1 MPQRAEMWAWRQRR
15 VNRIASS
22 AAVLIAAG
30 LSCSCF
36 GQEVERRVESR
47 LRRQDESG
55 IIQRDPSLS
64 LSERTTLELGGFQ
77 SFTYLSLKDNEG
89 NTRGLIQNDTTLF
102 ARASIDGVHSFFGRL
117 RFRHQDF
124 TSGDSFDGRGD
135 RWREPYLDRYWYELN
150 ARDLLGSLR
159 DEGGAA
165 EGDSLPTTLDLNIR
179 AGRQFVDW
187 GAGLSLSEVLLSVR
201 PTAVIAGR
209 LSIEGLAGITPPD
222 ESVIDF
228 DTSRRQYNQRTKR
241 GYFGVMAR
249 GQTNWG
255 EVYSGILW
263 SVDHNTDNEPRL
275 PIGTT
280 DFEYNA
286 VYLSLGINGSIG
298 TNFLY
303 ETELVYEGGNSMSD
317 PLRGAGAQTRES
329 IQAFAARSEATYLF
343 RDAGLSRAQVEM
355 LLASGDRDRLVP
367 TDTVGGNL
375 SGTRDHAF
383 NSLGFANTGL
393 AFGASLNNLMS
404 LRLGASTFPF
414 RDQRDFAQLQIG
426 ADVFVFGK
434 FDEAAP
440 IEEPTFARTF
450 LGVETDVY
458 MNYRV
463 TSDLGLSIR
472 YGAFVPGSAISGQR
486 DTRHF
491 VLLSVT
497 LSF

>member
-1 MPQRAEMWAWRQRR
+1 MPERAEMWAWRDRR
-15 VNRIASS
+15 VKEIAG
-22 AAVLIAAG
+22 AATAMVALG
-30 LSCSCF
+30 FSCACY
-36 GQEVERRVESR
+36 GQDVERRVESR
-47 LRRQDESG
+47 LRRQDELG
-55 IIQRDPSLS
+55 NIQRDPTLS
-64 LSERTTLELGGFQ
+64 FSERTTRELGGFQ

-89 NTRGLIQNDTTLF
+89 NTRGLVQNDTTLF
-102 ARASIDGVHSFFGRL
+102 GRASFDGVHSLFGRL

-124 TSGDSFDGRGD
+124 TTGDSFDMRGD
-135 RWREPYLDRYWYELN
+135 RWREPYLDRYWYELS
-150 ARDLLGSLR
+150 ARDLLGNLR
-159 DEGGAA
+159 EEAGD
-165 EGDSLPTTLDLNIR
+165 DSLPTTLNLNVR

-201 PTAVIAGR
+201 PTVVVAGS
-209 LSIEGLAGITPPD
+209 LSIEGLAGVTPPD

-241 GYFGVMAR
+241 GYFGLMAR

-255 EVYSGILW
+255 EIYTGILW
-263 SVDHNTDNEPRL
+263 SVDYNTDNEPRL

-280 DFEYNA
+280 DFDYNA
-286 VYLSLGINGSIG
+286 VYLNLGVNGSVG

-303 ETELVYEGGNSMSD
+303 ETELVYEGGSSMSD
-317 PLRGAGAQTRES
+317 PLRTSQTRES
-329 IQAFAARSEATYLF
+329 IQAFAARGEATYLF
-343 RDAGLSRAQVEM
+343 RDAGLSRAQMEV
-355 LLASGDRDRLVP
+355 LVASGDRDRLVP

-375 SGTRDHAF
+375 SGTNDNAF

-393 AFGASLNNLMS
+393 AFGSSLNNLVS
-404 LRLGASTFPF
+404 LRLGASMFPF
-414 RDQRDFAQLQIG
+414 RDQRDLSQLQIG

-434 FDEAAP
+434 FHAAAP
-440 IEEPTFARTF
+440 IEEPTYARSF

-463 TSDLGLSIR
+463 TSDLGISIR
-472 YGAFVPGSAISGQR
+472 YGAFMPGSAISGQK

-491 VLLSVT
+491 LLLSVT

>member
-1 MPQRAEMWAWRQRR
+1 MPKWAAMWAWRSRR
-15 VNRIASS
+15 VRAVPSVV
-22 AAVLIAAG
+22 AATLAAWVP
-30 LSCSCF
+30 CACF
-36 GQEVERRVESR
+36 GQDIERRVESR
-47 LRRQDESG
+47 LRRQDETG
-55 IIQRDPSLS
+55 TIQRDPTLS

-77 SFTYLSLKDNEG
+77 SLTYLTLKDNEG
-89 NTRGLIQNDTTLF
+89 NNRGLLQNDTTLF
-102 ARASIDGVHSFFGRL
+102 ARASIDGVHSMFGRV

-124 TSGDSFDGRGD
+124 TEGDSFDGRGD
-135 RWREPYLDRYWYELN
+135 RWREPYLDRYWYELS
-150 ARDLLGSLR
+150 ARDVLSR
-159 DEGGAA
+159 FRASGGADDGA
-165 EGDSLPTTLDLNIR
+165 LPTTLDLNLR

-187 GAGLSLSEVLLSVR
+187 GAGLALSEVLLSVR
-201 PTAVIAGR
+201 PTAVIAGK

-241 GYFGVMAR
+241 GYFGVLAR

-263 SVDHNTDNEPRL
+263 SVDYNTDNEPRL

-280 DFEYNA
+280 DFDYNA
-286 VYLSLGINGSIG
+286 VYLNLGVNGSVG
-298 TNFLY
+298 NNFLY
-303 ETELVYEGGNSMSD
+303 ETELIYEGGTSMSD
-317 PLRGAGAQTRES
+317 PLRTLQTRES
-329 IQAFAARSEATYLF
+329 IQAFAARGEATYLL
-343 RDAGLSRAQVEM
+343 RDAGLSRAQAEV
-355 LLASGDRDRLVP
+355 LVASGDRDRLVP

-375 SGTRDHAF
+375 GGTTDHAF

-393 AFGASLNNLMS
+393 AFGSSLNNLMS

-414 RDQRDFAQLQIG
+414 RDRRDLAQLQIG

-463 TSDLGLSIR
+463 TSDLGLSVR
-472 YGAFVPGSAISGQR
+472 YGAFVPGSAIGGER

-491 VLLSVT
+491 LLFSVT

>member
-1 MPQRAEMWAWRQRR
+1 MPQRAEMWAWRDRR
-15 VNRIASS
+15 VSGKASVAAALIGTCS
-22 AAVLIAAG
+22 ACA
-30 LSCSCF
+30 CF

-55 IIQRDPSLS
+55 NIQRDPSLS

-77 SFTYLSLKDNEG
+77 SLTYLTLKDNEG
-89 NTRGLIQNDTTLF
+89 NNRGLLQNDTTLF
-102 ARASIDGVHSFFGRL
+102 ARASIDGTQSIFGRL

-124 TSGDSFDGRGD
+124 STGDSFDGRGD

-150 ARDLLGSLR
+150 ARDLFGSA
-159 DEGGAA
+159 GAPTTEDA
-165 EGDSLPTTLDLNIR
+165 SLPTTLDLNIR

-201 PTAVIAGR
+201 PTLVVAGR

-263 SVDHNTDNEPRL
+263 SVDYNTDNESRL

-280 DFEYNA
+280 DFDYNA
-286 VYLSLGINGSIG
+286 MYVSVGINGSVG
-298 TNFLY
+298 TNYLY
-303 ETELVYEGGNSMSD
+303 ETELVYEGGTSMSD
-317 PLRGAGAQTRES
+317 PLRSSQTRES
-329 IQAFAARSEATYLF
+329 IEAFAARGEATYLF
-343 RDAGLSRAQVEM
+343 RDSGLSRAQVEV

-375 SGTRDHAF
+375 SGTQDHAF

-393 AFGASLNNLMS
+393 AFGSTLNNLMS

-414 RDQRDFAQLQIG
+414 RDNRDLSQLQIG

-440 IEEPTFARTF
+440 IEEPTHARTF

-463 TSDLGLSIR
+463 TSDLGLSVR
-472 YGAFVPGSAISGQR
+472 YGAFMPGSAISGQR